1 MIDIKKVHPGL
12 TYLSSLLTLLNNE
25 IINLASESQVFA
37 PHKNLIKAATS
48 ALRNNYNQC
57 NNLDGYLPL
66 REKISEH
73 IQNEYSHIYH
83 PEKEITIT
91 AGISQAIATAIAA
104 FVRDGDEVILFEP
117 AFYSYSLM
125 ITANGGRPVY
135 IPMKQPDFH
144 IDWDEVQ
151 KQITSRTKMIII
163 NTPHFPTGAVFS
175 AEDMEKLTKILAGS
189 KIIIL
194 SDESF
199 GQIVFEGYE
208 HQSIARFPKL
218 AGRSIIVASFGKAL
232 HVDGWEIGY
241 YLAPAKISEEL
252 RKFQHPQILSVNAP
266 LQMALAEFLAEP
278 ADYSEIAKKFEAKR
292 DILVYGLKHSN
303 FVVCPSK
310 GTYFLI
316 LNYSS
321 VSEVRDL
328 DFCKNLFDNQK
339 IAAMP
344 LSYFYHDLI
353 DQKHLRICFAQS
365 DETLFK
371 AVDILKQL

>member
-12 TYLSSLLTLLNNE
+12 TYLSSLSTLLNNE
-25 IINLASESQVFA
+25 IVNLTRESQAFT
-37 PHKNLIKAATS
+37 PHKELVQAATI

-57 NNLDGYLPL
+57 SDLNGYLPL
-66 REKISEH
+66 REKISQH
-73 IQNEYSHIYH
+73 VQNEYTHIYN

-91 AGISQAIATAIAA
+91 AGTSQAIATAIAA
-104 FVRDGDEVILFEP
+104 IVRDGDEIILFEP

-163 NTPHFPTGAVFS
+163 NTPHFPTGAAFS

-194 SDESF
+194 SDETF
-199 GQIVFEGYE
+199 GQIIFEGYE

-218 AGRSIIVASFGKAL
+218 AGRSIIVSSFGKAL

-266 LQMALAEFLAEP
+266 LQVALAEFLSEP
-278 ADYSEIAKKFEAKR
+278 VDYPDIAKKFEAKR
-292 DILVYGLKHSN
+292 DILVNGLKHSN

-310 GTYFLI
+310 GSYFLI

-321 VSEVRDL
+321 VSDARDQ

-353 DQKHLRICFAQS
+353 DQKNICICFAQS

-371 AVDILKQL
+371 AVDIFKQL